1 MTSIETS
8 LESVR
13 CAPGESAHARGVLP
27 FVGDLSLFVGHD
39 VFLRRIPISYAR
51 KQRLVMLVD
60 DGDGRDDLVLAC
72 VDPSGAADAID
83 AVRRLV
89 TPALRVVRSSEAAV
103 LSAINRV
110 YEGQDGHAERL
121 LDELDDADL
130 DTQLNALRNTM
141 AKGGVGIDD
150 LLEADSRAPVIR
162 LINLLLLEAVKLGAS
177 DLHLQPYANC
187 VVARMRL
194 DGVLFDLHTLPKRL
208 QDEAV
213 SRIKVIGQMD
223 IAEKR
228 LPQDGRATVHLGEKV
243 IDLRISTVPASHGER
258 AVIRLLDKSASLF
271 TPEELGMPPEALRQF
286 RELIHMEHGLILLT
300 GPTGSGKT
308 TTLYAALQ
316 EIHSAE
322 RNVITLED
330 PIEYELEG
338 VSQIQINNKKGM
350 TFAGG
355 LRSVLRQDPDIIMV
369 GEIRDRETAVMAIQS
384 ALTGHLVFS
393 TLHTNDAASAVT
405 RLLDLGVEP
414 YLVASSL
421 IGVLAQRLVRRVCG
435 QCSEKVPLSDETSRV
450 LGLSPGEIAS
460 CLRGSGCEACRGSGY
475 KGRQGLFELLTLDDT
490 SRALIQQHA
499 AAGTIKDHAVKAGMT
514 TLRDD
519 GLVKIKAGVTTP
531 EEVVRVTT
539 RAAVNTARIDDA
551 TAGGDA

>member
-1 MTSIETS
+1 MTALT
-8 LESVR
+8 ESNTVNEMGN
-13 CAPGESAHARGVLP
+13 APAVTPLADRNFLT
-27 FVGDLSLFVGHD
+27 DLSVYEPHASFVRD
-39 VFLRRIPISYAR
+39 IPISYAR
-51 KQRLVMLVD
+51 RHQLMVMLQK
-60 DGDGRDDLVLAC
+60 DGKSDQAPTLI
-72 VDPSGAADAID
+72 AADPAHAGDPID
-83 AVRRLV
+83 ALRRLFGV
-89 TPALRVVRSSEAAV
+89 DLQIVRTSEAA
-103 LSAINRV
+103 LAAAINRA
-110 YEGQDGHAERL
+110 YEQQSGQAERL
-121 LDELDDADL
+121 LDELD
-130 DTQLNALRNTM
+130 
-141 AKGGVGIDD
+141 KGGLDEQLSALKNSGQGIDD

-162 LINLLLLEAVKLGAS
+162 LVNLLLLEAVKLGAS
-177 DLHLQPYANC
+177 DLHLQPYADR
-187 VVARMRL
+187 VIARMRL
-194 DGVLFDLHTLPKRL
+194 DGVLFDLYTLPKRL

-258 AVIRLLDKSASLF
+258 AVIRLLDKSARLF
-271 TPEELGMPPEALRQF
+271 TPEELGMPPQALAQF
-286 RELIHMEHGLILLT
+286 RGLIHLEHGLILLT

-330 PIEYELEG
+330 PIEYELPG

-350 TFAGG
+350 TFASG

-421 IGVLAQRLVRRVCG
+421 LGVLAQRLVRRVCP
-435 QCSEKVPLSDETSRV
+435 QCGTDHTLPPDVLASLS
-450 LGLSPGEIAS
+450 LGAEDLTTIRKGA
-460 CLRGSGCEACRGSGY
+460 GCEACRGTGY
-475 KGRQGLFELLTLDDT
+475 KGRQGLFELLEPDDT
-490 SRALIQQHA
+490 VRQLIQNRA
-499 AAGTIKDHAVKAGMT
+499 AAGTIKDHAVTRGMT

-519 GLVKIKAGVTTP
+519 GITKIKAGVTTP
-531 EEVVRVTT
+531 DEVVRVTV
-539 RAAVNTARIDDA
+539 RSANLVVEAE
-551 TAGGDA
+551 

>member
-1 MTSIETS
+1 MTSIEVS
-8 LESVR
+8 
-13 CAPGESAHARGVLP
+13 PGQVSPKAEAFKDDPIP
-27 FVGDLSLFVGHD
+27 FMGDLSGYLAHER
-39 VFLRRIPISYAR
+39 FLREMPIGYAR
-51 KQRLVMLVD
+51 RQRLVLLVD
-60 DGDGRDDLVLAC
+60 PENDARPILA
-72 VDPSGAADAID
+72 VVEPTEAADVID

-89 TPALRVVRSSEAAV
+89 TPALLIVKSSEAQILA
-103 LSAINRV
+103 AINRV
-110 YEGQDGHAERL
+110 YESRDGHAERL
-121 LDELDDADL
+121 LDELEDADL
-130 DTQLNALRNTM
+130 DTQLNALRG
-141 AKGGVGIDD
+141 AVAAGDVAIDD

-162 LINLLLLEAVKLGAS
+162 LVNLLLLEAVKLGAS
-177 DLHLQPYANC
+177 DLHLQPYADR

-228 LPQDGRATVHLGEKV
+228 LPQDGRATVQLGEKV

-258 AVIRLLDKSASLF
+258 AVIRLLDKSARLF
-271 TPEELGMPPEALRQF
+271 TPHELGMPPEALGRF

-330 PIEYELEG
+330 PIEYELPG

-421 IGVLAQRLVRRVCG
+421 VGVLAQRLVRRVCKSCG
-435 QCSEKVPLSDETSRV
+435 TAVSIADEARRS
-450 LGLSPGEIAS
+450 LALSPSDLRS
-460 CLRGSGCEACRGSGY
+460 CSQGKGCEACRGSGY
-475 KGRQGLFELLTLDDT
+475 KGRQGLFELLTLNET
-490 SRALIQQHA
+490 TRELIQQRA
-499 AAGTIKDHAVKAGMT
+499 TAGRIKDQAIRGGMT

-519 GLVKIKAGVTTP
+519 GLEKIRAGVTTP
-531 EEVVRVTT
+531 DEVLRVTT
-539 RAAVNTARIDDA
+539 RSA
-551 TAGGDA
+551 TAIDANDMSSSEESC

>member
-1 MTSIETS
+1 MTSIE
-8 LESVR
+8 VI
-13 CAPGESAHARGVLP
+13 PGQPTPQTEAVADVPIP
-27 FVGDLSLFVGHD
+27 FVGDLSGYD
-39 VFLRRIPISYAR
+39 AYDRFLRQIPIVYAR
-51 KQRLVMLVD
+51 RHQ
-60 DGDGRDDLVLAC
+60 LVLLLDQADDSPPVLVV
-72 VDPSGAADAID
+72 VDPRTSGDAID
-83 AVRRLV
+83 AVQRLV
-89 TPALRVVRSSEAAV
+89 TPQLLIVKSSEAQV
-103 LSAINRV
+103 LAAINRV
-110 YEGQDGHAERL
+110 YESRDGHTERL
-121 LDELDDADL
+121 LDEMEDADL
-130 DTQLNALRNTM
+130 DTQLNALRG
-141 AKGGVGIDD
+141 AVAAGEVAIDD

-162 LINLLLLEAVKLGAS
+162 LVNLLLLEAVKLGAS
-177 DLHLQPYANC
+177 DLHLQPYADR

-228 LPQDGRATVHLGEKV
+228 LPQDGRATVQLGEKV

-258 AVIRLLDKSASLF
+258 AVIRLLDKSARLF
-271 TPEELGMPPEALRQF
+271 TPHELGMPQEALGRF

-330 PIEYELEG
+330 PIEYELPG

-421 IGVLAQRLVRRVCG
+421 VGVLAQRLVRRVCKSCG
-435 QCSEKVPLSDETSRV
+435 TEAPIPNEARRS
-450 LGLSPGEIAS
+450 LGLIHDGPSTCYQGK
-460 CLRGSGCEACRGSGY
+460 GCEACRGSGY
-475 KGRQGLFELLTLDDT
+475 KGRQGLFELLTLSET
-490 SRALIQQHA
+490 TRELIQQRA
-499 AAGTIKDHAVKAGMT
+499 TAGQIKDQAIQSGMT

-519 GLVKIKAGVTTP
+519 GLQKIRDHVTTP
-531 EEVVRVTT
+531 DEVLRVTT
-539 RAAVNTARIDDA
+539 RSA
-551 TAGGDA
+551 TATADGNEISNTKETG

>member
-1 MTSIETS
+1 MTSIEVS
-8 LESVR
+8 
-13 CAPGESAHARGVLP
+13 PGEVVANAEAGGGDLIP
-27 FVGDLSLFVGHD
+27 FIGDLSGFAGHD
-39 VFLRRIPISYAR
+39 TFLRAIPIGYAR
-51 KQRLVMLVD
+51 RHRLVLLSD
-60 DGDGRDDLVLAC
+60 TEESELPVLA
-72 VDPSGAADAID
+72 VVEPVEAADAVD

-89 TPALRVVRSSEAAV
+89 TPALRVVQSSEAQV
-103 LSAINRV
+103 LSVINRV
-110 YEGQDGHAERL
+110 YEARDGHAERL
-121 LDELDDADL
+121 LDELEEGDL
-130 DTQLNALRNTM
+130 DTQLNAL
-141 AKGGVGIDD
+141 KGAVSAGSVAIDD

-162 LINLLLLEAVKLGAS
+162 LVNLLLLEAVKLGAS
-177 DLHLQPYANC
+177 DLHLQPYADR

-213 SRIKVIGQMD
+213 SRVKVIGQMD

-228 LPQDGRATVHLGEKV
+228 LPQDGRATVQIGEKV

-258 AVIRLLDKSASLF
+258 AVIRLLDKSAKLF
-271 TPEELGMPPEALRQF
+271 TPEEIGMPPDVLERF
-286 RELIHMEHGLILLT
+286 RGLIRMEHGLILLT

-316 EIHSAE
+316 EIHSSE

-330 PIEYELEG
+330 PIEYELPG

-350 TFAGG
+350 TFASG
-355 LRSVLRQDPDIIMV
+355 LRSVLRQDPDIMMV

-421 IGVLAQRLVRRVCG
+421 LGVLAQRLVRRVCRSCG
-435 QCSEKVPLSDETSRV
+435 GEVPVSNEVRRSLS
-450 LGLSPGEIAS
+450 LGTDDFLTYQQG
-460 CLRGSGCEACRGSGY
+460 GGCGACRGSGY

-490 SRALIQQHA
+490 TRELIQQRA
-499 AAGTIKDHAVKAGMT
+499 AAGRIKDQAVGRGMT

-519 GLVKIKAGVTTP
+519 GLMKVRSGITTP
-531 EEVVRVTT
+531 DEVLRVTT
-539 RAAVNTARIDDA
+539 RFAKSQAEAADVGN
-551 TAGGDA
+551 GGD

>member
-1 MTSIETS
+1 MTSS
-8 LESVR
+8 QASAALDLE
-13 CAPGESAHARGVLP
+13 ADQELPGPSGGLS
-27 FVGDLSLFVGHD
+27 FIGDLSGYRGHD
-39 VFLRRIPISYAR
+39 VFLRRVPIGYAR
-51 KQRLVMLVD
+51 QQQLILLVD
-60 DGDGRDDLVLAC
+60 GPEEQEGLLVA
-72 VDPSGAADAID
+72 VDPVSVADAID

-89 TPALRVVRSSEAAV
+89 GVPMSVALSSEAAV
-103 LSAINRV
+103 LAAINRV
-110 YEGQDGHAERL
+110 YESQDAHAERL
-121 LDELDDADL
+121 LDELGEADL
-130 DTQLNALRNTM
+130 DTQLDALRESV
-141 AKGGVGIDD
+141 ASGGAGIDD

-177 DLHLQPYANC
+177 DLHLQPRADG

-208 QDEAV
+208 QDEAI

-258 AVIRLLDKSASLF
+258 AVIRLLDKSARLF
-271 TPEELGMPPEALRQF
+271 TPEEIGMPPEVLRQF
-286 RELIHMEHGLILLT
+286 RELIYREHGLILLT

-330 PIEYELEG
+330 PIEYELSG

-421 IGVLAQRLVRRVCG
+421 IGVLAQRLVRRVCSKCG
-435 QCSEKVPLSDETSRV
+435 QRV
-450 LGLSPGEIAS
+450 SFEEGTARLVGMSPGELS
-460 CLRGSGCEACRGSGY
+460 SYRKGVGCEACRGSGY
-475 KGRQGLFELLTLDDT
+475 KGRQGLFELLTLDEV
-490 SRALIQQHA
+490 SRGLVQQRA
-499 AAGTIKDHAVKAGMT
+499 TAGAIKGQAISGGMT

-519 GLVKIKAGVTTP
+519 GLSKVRAGVTTP
-531 EEVVRVTT
+531 EEVLRVTT
-539 RAAVNTARIDDA
+539 RSSSSHAIQLEEA

>member
-1 MTSIETS
+1 MTSIEVIPEQS
-8 LESVR
+8 LAKTESIQGD
-13 CAPGESAHARGVLP
+13 AIP
-27 FVGDLSLFVGHD
+27 FIGDLSGFDAHD
-39 VFLRRIPISYAR
+39 RFLRHIPIGYAR
-51 KQRLVMLVD
+51 RHRLVLLD
-60 DGDGRDDLVLAC
+60 APSDRDAPLLAV
-72 VDPSGAADAID
+72 VDPAPSADAID

-89 TPALRVVRSSEAAV
+89 TPQASVIKSSEAQILA
-103 LSAINRV
+103 AINRV
-110 YEGQDGHAERL
+110 YESRDGHAERL
-121 LDELDDADL
+121 LDELEDADL
-130 DTQLNALRNTM
+130 DTQLNALRG
-141 AKGGVGIDD
+141 AVAAGDVAIDD

-162 LINLLLLEAVKLGAS
+162 LVNLLLLEAVKLGAS
-177 DLHLQPYANC
+177 DLHLQPYADC

-228 LPQDGRATVHLGEKV
+228 LPQDGRATVQLGEKV

-330 PIEYELEG
+330 PIEYELPG

-421 IGVLAQRLVRRVCG
+421 VGVLAQRLVRRVCKACG
-435 QCSEKVPLSDETSRV
+435 NEVPISEETNRS
-450 LGLSPGEIAS
+450 LGLAADY
-460 CLRGSGCEACRGSGY
+460 LRTSMHGKGCEACRGSGY
-475 KGRQGLFELLTLDDT
+475 KGRQGLFELLTLT
-490 SRALIQQHA
+490 ETTRELIQQRA
-499 AAGTIKDHAVKAGMT
+499 TAGAIKDKAIRGGMT

-519 GLVKIKAGVTTP
+519 GLEKIRAGITAP
-531 EEVVRVTT
+531 DEVLRVTT
-539 RAAVNTARIDDA
+539 RSAAALD
-551 TAGGDA
+551 GDVASPSEEPG